1 MRLMFARM
9 DENEDAHGAARF
21 GWRDLVRVWSSAS
34 DGRRLR
40 RPTDILLLL
49 AALLV
54 LAAIAVVAP
63 GPTTLDTAIVDV
75 LTAFPDVVDLVWGL
89 SYALMTIWA
98 LVLLVLPLF
107 FRGRRRLVLDF
118 ALAGVIATIG
128 AVAASTAAGTPTDS
142 TIEAAVDV
150 PSSPVFVAVRV
161 AIATAIIVTASPHLS
176 RPLRYWGRVL
186 LGMGAVAAM
195 ALGVAWP
202 IGALAG
208 LVVGVGAAAL
218 THLILGSPQ
227 GLLTADQVEIG
238 LGDLRLEVAQVTPA
252 PDEIP
257 GEVLWRATL
266 VDGSEVLVKVYGRDA
281 WDTQAVGSLWAALTR
296 RGELPRLGRSRQA
309 SVEHE
314 ALAMLMAER
323 AGAAVLTLVAA
334 GRSGQGD
341 ALIVTSAP
349 ASSLSGTVDPGD
361 DLLDGFWRALVALH
375 AAGMSHGRIDGR
387 HLVVRADGTA
397 ALADLADAD
406 LNADEG
412 DQQVDSARLLVT
424 MALAVGHDRALAS
437 AHRVLGSSGLVNLLP
452 YLQPAALGRLT
463 RQEVRAVDWSLA
475 DLKKAAVA
483 QLGVEAPPLQ
493 QLRRVTLKS
502 VAIVLIIA
510 LMAYTL
516 VSAFSGVDLS
526 SVVDA
531 LSTANFTILLIALAC
546 SPFIQSALAFST
558 LGATMTKLRY
568 VPVLMLQYA
577 IQFIAL
583 CLPSTAARLALEVR
597 FFERFGIAAAPAVTM
612 GMIDSFSGFTVQIAL
627 ILLILISGLPGF
639 TSPVLN
645 SNSSSDSS
653 GSTDSDPSLVAI
665 VAVLTVLA
673 AIITLAVPKLRARLF
688 GSIPKIRAAVAEQR
702 RKAGDALLV
711 LRSPRKVTT
720 MLLGNLGAQ
729 LIQAIVLGICLAAF
743 GESAA
748 LSQLI
753 LINTAVSLFAGLMPV
768 PGGMGVAEAGYTA
781 GLQAVGVP
789 APIAVSTAIAFRLVT
804 FYLPPL
810 WGSVAMRWL
819 RRHQFV

>member
-1 MRLMFARM
+1 M
-9 DENEDAHGAARF
+9 DVDESPRGASRF

-40 RPTDILLLL
+40 RPTDILLLV
-49 AALLV
+49 AALML
-54 LAAIAVVAP
+54 LAAIAVAAP
-63 GPTTLDTAIVDV
+63 GPTSLDTAIVGV
-75 LTAFPDVVDLVWGL
+75 LTAFPDVVDLLWGL
-89 SYALMTIWA
+89 SYSLMTIWA

-118 ALAGVIATIG
+118 GLAAVIALIGALAAG
-128 AVAASTAAGTPTDS
+128 AAAGTAPDT
-142 TIEAAVDV
+142 TIDAAVDV
-150 PSSPVFVAVRV
+150 PESPIFIAVRIAV
-161 AIATAIIVTASPHLS
+161 ATSIIVTASPHLS
-176 RPLRYWGRVL
+176 RPLRYWGRL
-186 LGMGAVAAM
+186 LLALGAIATM

-238 LGDLRLEVAQVTPA
+238 LGDLRLDVVEVTAA

-266 VDGSEVLVKVYGRDA
+266 ADGSPVLVKVYGRDA
-281 WDTQAVGSLWAALTR
+281 WDTQAVGSLWSTVTR

-314 ALAMLMAER
+314 ALAMLMAQR
-323 AGAAVLTLVAA
+323 AGSAVLDLVAA

-341 ALIVTSAP
+341 ALIVTAAP
-349 ASSLSGTVDPGD
+349 RASLSGTADPD
-361 DLLDGFWRALVALH
+361 DALLDGYWAALVALH
-375 AAGMSHGRIDGR
+375 QAGMSHGRIDGR
-387 HLVVRADGTA
+387 HLVVRIDGTA

-412 DQQVDSARLLVT
+412 DQHVDSARLLVT
-424 MALAVGHDRALAS
+424 TALAVGHERALAS
-437 AHRVLGSSGLVNLLP
+437 AMRVIGSSGLVDLLP

-475 DLKKAAVA
+475 DLSKAAVA

-502 VAIVLIIA
+502 VAIVLFIA
-510 LMAYTL
+510 VMAYTL
-516 VSAFSGVDLS
+516 VGAFSGVDLS

-531 LSTANFTILLIALAC
+531 LSTANFTLLLLALAI
-546 SPFIQSALAFST
+546 SPTIQAALAFST
-558 LGATMTKLRY
+558 LGATMTRLRY
-568 VPVLMLQYA
+568 LPVLMLQYA

-583 CLPSTAARLALEVR
+583 VLPSTAARLALEVR
-597 FFERFGIAAAPAVTM
+597 FFERFGIAAAPAITM
-612 GMIDSFSGFTVQIAL
+612 GMIDSFSGFLVQVAL

-639 TSPVLN
+639 TSPILG
-645 SNSSSDSS
+645 SGSSDDSS
-653 GSTDSDPSLVAI
+653 TSTDSDPSLLAI
-665 VAVLTVLA
+665 VIVLTL
-673 AIITLAVPKLRARLF
+673 LAVVVTVAVPRFRTRLF
-688 GSIPKIRAAVAEQR
+688 GSIPKIRSAITEQR

-711 LRSPRKVTT
+711 LRAPRKVIT

-729 LIQAIVLGICLAAF
+729 VIQAIVLGITLSAF

-781 GLQAVGVP
+781 GLQAIGIP

-819 RRHQFV
+819 RRHEFV